1 MAATINVTV
10 DQALK
15 KEVTEIYARLGLT
28 VEDAIRIFLRRSVR
42 AGALPFPM
50 RCPMIEADEEVRKF
64 LATRQGLPVYKTP
77 QEAFETLDRL

>member
-1 MAATINVTV
+1 MSLWI
-10 DQALK
+10 K
-15 KEVTEIYARLGLT
+15 RSRRKEVTEIYARLGLT